1 MMLSYPNK
9 NKMGSLGCQ
18 KLQRC
23 AAPPP
28 KSRGKAPLPAAPRC
42 SPHNPVRPAQH
53 PQVQRGP
60 GDTRQLP
67 ALSHSHQA
75 AVNEQSLIIDGHVLS
90 DCAVS

>member
-1 MMLSYPNK
+1 MLSYPK
-9 NKMGSLGCQ
+9 ENKMGSLGCQ
-18 KLQRC
+18 KLQC
-23 AAPPP
+23 CLAHPP
-28 KSRGKAPLPAAPRC
+28 KNRGKAPLPAAPPC
-42 SPHNPVRPAQH
+42 SPHSPMRPTQC

-67 ALSHSHQA
+67 AFSQSHQA